1 MKTTL
6 GALVVALLLL
16 SGCAAT
22 VTEAGYYWGKYANTL
37 YDYTKDPSDQNLDK
51 HVAELESIVEES
63 KERDLKVPP
72 GVHAELGYIASRRG
86 NESIALGHYEAE
98 MKLYPESR
106 IFLERLTATNEQGS

>member
-6 GALVVALLLL
+6 SVLVVALIVL

-22 VTEAGYYWGKYANTL
+22 VTEAGYYWGHYANTL

-72 GVHAELGYIASRRG
+72 GVHAELGYIDARRG
-86 NESIALGHYEAE
+86 NDSTALGHYEVE

-106 IFLERLTATNEQGS
+106 IFLERLTATNE